1 MKEIDEM
8 KSRAVLVAAA
18 VALALIGTLAV
29 FAYVHN
35 ADKRA
40 VAGTKASQ
48 VLIAHKEVPAGTSWS
63 DAVKDGYLVAE
74 KVPASAVPESALAN
88 VDAGVPDADVA
99 GSTIAS
105 GQIVLREMFGTA
117 ASANTGAIAIPKGL
131 LAISVTMSSNADVA
145 GFVQPG
151 SQIAVFGT
159 FQVPAQTV
167 ANAPTTLGTTP
178 YITDLVLPKVLVTAT
193 SQSAPTDVDGAKTA
207 STGTVSSGG
216 SVLVTVAV
224 TQAQAQQLIVAQQA
238 GLLYFAL
245 LSDSS
250 VTSDDGGATNV
261 AGTLHATAL
270 IAK

>member
-18 VALALIGTLAV
+18 VALALIGTFAV

-74 KVPASAVPESALAN
+74 KIPASAAPESALSS
-88 VDAGVPDADVA
+88 VEAGVPNDDVA
-99 GSTIAS
+99 SASIAS

-117 ASANTGAIAIPKGL
+117 ASANTGAIAIPKGMI
-131 LAISVTMSSNADVA
+131 AISVAMSSNADVA

-151 SQIAVFGT
+151 SEVAIFGT
-159 FQVPAQTV
+159 FTVTSPDGKPATSV
-167 ANAPTTLGTTP
+167 TGTAQ
-178 YITDLVLPKVLVTAT
+178 YLTDLILPKVLVTAT
-193 SQSAPTDVDGAKTA
+193 SVAAPTNVDGKTG
-207 STGTVSSGG
+207 SQGTVSAGG
-216 SVLVTVAV
+216 SVLVTLAV
-224 TQAQAQQLIVAQQA
+224 TQAQAQQVILAQQT
-238 GLLYFAL
+238 GQIYFAL

-250 VTSDDGGATNV
+250 VTASDGGATNV
-261 AGTLHATAL
+261 
-270 IAK
+270 IASFSPAPLLAK

>member
-1 MKEIDEM
+1 M

-74 KVPASAVPESALAN
+74 KVPASAVPESALADVN
-88 VDAGVPDADVA
+88 ASVPAADVA
-99 GSTIAS
+99 GSAIAS

-159 FQVPAQTV
+159 FQVAPQTV
-167 ANAPTTLGTTP
+167 ANAPTALGATP

-193 SQSAPTDVDGAKTA
+193 SQSAPTDVDGAK
-207 STGTVSSGG
+207 STGTTSAVASGG

-250 VTSDDGGATNV
+250 VTSDDGGAMNV
-261 AGTLHATAL
+261 AGPLHATAL